1 MRALIVEDSRL
12 ARNELKYLLETFP
25 QIQLLGEA
33 ENAKKALELI
43 PQLKPDLLFLDIH
56 MPGKNGFELLETLDD
71 APHVIFTTAYD
82 QYALKAFDYNAL
94 DYLQKPIQKD
104 RLAAAI
110 EKVAAKEQPPKKMAS
125 AAIVPQS
132 SKSDGRIPA
141 GTDAGSPAPNT
152 QNTEPLSLSF
162 QVFVK
167 DGDRCWFVK
176 LADIRLFEIDGSYT
190 RIHFSDHKPMIPKT
204 LNQLESRL
212 DPSVFFRANRQQIVN
227 LNSIANI
234 EPWFSGGLK
243 LTLSGGEKV
252 EISRRQASK
261 FKELTSL

>member
-1 MRALIVEDSRL
+1 MRALIIEDSRL
-12 ARNELKYLLETFP
+12 ARQELKHLLAGFP
-25 QIQLLGEA
+25 SIELLGEA
-33 ENAKKALELI
+33 ENAEQALELI
-43 PQLKPDLLFLDIH
+43 PKLEPDLLFLDIQ
-56 MPGKNGFELLETLDD
+56 MPGKDGFELLEELEE
-71 APHVIFTTAYD
+71 APAVIFTTAYD

-110 EKVAAKEQPPKKMAS
+110 EKVTTKKVASNEVAS
-125 AAIVPQS
+125 AALVPHS

-141 GTDAGSPAPNT
+141 DTTAGSQAL
-152 QNTEPLSLSF
+152 LSPTS

-167 DGDRCWFVK
+167 DGDNCWFVK
-176 LADIRLFEIDGSYT
+176 LGDVRLFEIEGSYT

-204 LNQLESRL
+204 LNQLETRL

-227 LNSIANI
+227 LSSIQNI

-243 LTLSGGEKV
+243 LTLSGGEEV

>member
-1 MRALIVEDSRL
+1 MRALIIEDSRL
-12 ARNELKYLLETFP
+12 ARQELKYLLAEFP
-25 QIQLLGEA
+25 SIELLGEA
-33 ENAKKALELI
+33 ENAEQALELI
-43 PQLKPDLLFLDIH
+43 PKLEPDLLFLDIQ
-56 MPGKNGFELLETLDD
+56 MPGKDGFELLEELEE
-71 APHVIFTTAYD
+71 APQVIFTTAYD

-110 EKVAAKEQPPKKMAS
+110 EKVTAKEQPPEKVAS
-125 AAIVPQS
+125 AVP
-132 SKSDGRIPA
+132 A
-141 GTDAGSPAPNT
+141 A
-152 QNTEPLSLSF
+152 PLSPTS

-167 DGDRCWFVK
+167 DGDNCWFVK
-176 LADIRLFEIDGSYT
+176 LAEIRLFEIEGSYT
-190 RIHFSDHKPMIPKT
+190 RIHFSDQNPMIPKT

-227 LNSIANI
+227 LNSIQGI

-243 LTLSGGEKV
+243 LTLSGGEEV